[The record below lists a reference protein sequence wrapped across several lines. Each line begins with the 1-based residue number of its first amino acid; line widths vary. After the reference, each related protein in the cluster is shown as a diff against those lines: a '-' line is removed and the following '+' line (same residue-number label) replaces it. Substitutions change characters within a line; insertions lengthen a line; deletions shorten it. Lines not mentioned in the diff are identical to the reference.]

1 MSNRQTNDD
10 ELTLDFVRKS
20 GYHELNT
27 LGEAKR
33 FKKLSLLSSV
43 ARFSGV
49 YLTLKTLPS
58 LKHRK
63 FDMHSNV
70 PSRTFQFQVALD
82 NFLWVIR

>member
-20 GYHELNT
+20 EYHELNT

-43 ARFSGV
+43 ARFSAV

-63 FDMHSNV
+63 LDIHSCHKLLRKFSTSSN
-70 PSRTFQFQVALD
+70 SK
-82 NFLWVIR
+82 